1 MNAGKIS
8 PLQTAENLIYRGKR
22 EQKGEQDMNI
32 TKEIR
37 RSLDRLHTEWALKKA
52 LRYIQLLLEA
62 EGIRETEE

>member
-22 EQKGEQDMNI
+22 EQKGEQAMN
-32 TKEIR
+32 TMEEIR
-37 RSLDRLHTEWALKKA
+37 RNLDRLHTEWALKKA

-62 EGIRETEE
+62 EGMRETEE